1 MVRQTGMWRRL
12 AAILG
17 VLWALAMAGALA
29 EEAPQPA
36 LFIDTTVQ
44 PAMMVAPGD
53 ITMTFLIENRSN
65 RPVQNIYLASA
76 DGLLSEPI
84 GQLGAGESQT
94 LVRPHAVTQ
103 EELDAGQVRYTI
115 SHDPQEAGGEK
126 VVYTL
131 DVPIIK
137 GEQQPG
143 VAFTRQFSSP
153 YGVKDGLMTVTYK
166 IVNTGNVP
174 LSALRIRDTLG
185 DFTGRLELL
194 DVGEAKSFI
203 SRVTL
208 TGDDLSMPV
217 LEYAVPTGDAFSL
230 SLDPASVPIADDHL
244 ITSFYV
250 RQAEF
255 NDDIAD
261 AILILTNLGNVDYTD
276 ITVWDDVYGG
286 IIADAIS
293 LPSGAH
299 PVEIP
304 YTYPLRGEGE
314 YRWHITGSNSAGQL
328 LDLRTSTIVA
338 SNTPDTQR
346 MDISLT
352 AQTATPRINRPGRVT
367 FDFTILNTGTAMARD
382 VRLYEVSRGDIRRL
396 AVVPRGER
404 EPTVFSASYDVSQDA
419 EFIFCL
425 EYTDA
430 QGFHQEQTTSPIAV
444 QIAADGVNP
453 QQLDATGQV
462 LEGQS
467 VKPEGNS
474 ATFII
479 LLIIA
484 GAALTVMI
492 TILAVTS
499 VRTRRERMKRMAAEK
514 QRIKDQ
520 LGRTGSFPA
529 VKGGRPPRRS
539 NDRKNARMANN
550 KRDK

>member
-1 MVRQTGMWRRL
+1 MWRRAALLVGAWLALWGL
-12 AAILG
+12 AAA
-17 VLWALAMAGALA
+17 VA
-29 EEAPQPA
+29 EEAPLAA
-36 LFIDTTVQ
+36 LFIDTTAQ

-53 ITMTFLIENRSN
+53 ISMTFLIENRSN

-94 LVRPHAVTQ
+94 LVRSHAVTQ
-103 EELDAGQVRYTI
+103 EELDAGQVVYTI

-137 GEQQPG
+137 GEQKPG
-143 VAFTRQFSSP
+143 VAFTRQFSSQ

-185 DFTGRLELL
+185 DFTGRLEQL
-194 DVGEAKSFI
+194 DVGETKSFI

-208 TGDDLSMPV
+208 TGDDLTMPI
-217 LEYAVPTGDAFSL
+217 LEYAVPTGDEFTL
-230 SLDPASVPIADDHL
+230 TLDPAPLPIADDHL

-255 NDDIAD
+255 NEDIAD
-261 AILILTNLGNVDYTD
+261 AILILSNLGNVDYSD

-293 LPSGAH
+293 LPSGSQ

-314 YRWHITGSNSAGQL
+314 YRWHITGANNAGQL
-328 LDLRTSTIVA
+328 LDLRTSTIVV
-338 SNTPDTQR
+338 SNEPDR
-346 MDISLT
+346 RSMDLSLT

-367 FDFTILNTGTAMARD
+367 FDFSILNTGNVMARD
-382 VRLYEVSRGDIRRL
+382 ARLYEVTRGDIRRL
-396 AVVPRGER
+396 AVIPKGER
-404 EPTVFSASYDVSQDA
+404 EPTIFSASYDVSQDA

-430 QGFHQEQTTSPIAV
+430 QGRRQEQTTSPIAV

-453 QQLDATGQV
+453 QRLDASGQAV
-462 LEGQS
+462 EGES
-467 VKPEGNS
+467 VKPGGNS
-474 ATFII
+474 ATFIV

-499 VRTRRERMKRMAAEK
+499 IRTRRERMKRLAAEK
-514 QRIKDQ
+514 QRIKAE

-529 VKGGRPPRRS
+529 VKGGRPPRHS
-539 NDRKNARMANN
+539 NDRSNA
-550 KRDK
+550 KKGK

>member
-1 MVRQTGMWRRL
+1 MVHRMAVWRRAAAL
-12 AAILG
+12 AGALLA
-17 VLWALAMAGALA
+17 LWAMALAGALA
-29 EEAPQPA
+29 KDAPQSA
-36 LFIDTTVQ
+36 LFIDYTAQ

-103 EELDAGQVRYTI
+103 EELDAGQVVYTI
-115 SHDPQEAGGEK
+115 SHDPQEEGGEK

-131 DVPIIK
+131 GVPIVK

-143 VAFTRQFSSP
+143 VAFTRQFSSE
-153 YGVKDGLMTVTYK
+153 YAMKDGLMTVTYK

-174 LSALRIRDTLG
+174 LSALRIRDSLG
-185 DFTGRLELL
+185 DFTGRLEQL
-194 DVGEAKSFI
+194 DVGESKSFI

-208 TGDDLSMPV
+208 AGDDLSVPV
-217 LEYAVPTGDAFSL
+217 LEYTVPTGDAFSV
-230 SLDPASVPIADDHL
+230 SLDPAPLHIADDHL

-255 NDDIAD
+255 NEDIAD
-261 AILILTNLGNVDYTD
+261 AILILSNLGNVDYAD

-286 IIADAIS
+286 VIADEIS
-293 LPSGAH
+293 LPSGAQ

-314 YRWHITGSNSAGQL
+314 YRWHITGANSAGQL

-338 SNTPDTQR
+338 SNAPETR
-346 MDISLT
+346 SMDLTLT
-352 AQTATPRINRPGRVT
+352 AQTATPRINQPGRVT
-367 FDFTILNTGTAMARD
+367 FDFAILNTGTVMARD
-382 VRLYEVSRGDIRRL
+382 ARLYEVNRGDIRRL
-396 AVVPRGER
+396 AVIPRGER

-419 EFIFCL
+419 EFIFSL

-430 QGFHQEQTTSPIAV
+430 QGHRQEQTTSPIAV
-444 QIAADGVNP
+444 QITPDGVNP
-453 QQLDATGQV
+453 QRLDASGRAV
-462 LEGQS
+462 EGDS
-467 VKPEGNS
+467 VKLGGNS
-474 ATFII
+474 ATFIV

-499 VRTRRERMKRMAAEK
+499 IRARRDRMKRMAAEK
-514 QRIKDQ
+514 QRIKAE

-529 VKGGRPPRRS
+529 VRDGRPPRR
-539 NDRKNARMANN
+539 NDRSNA
-550 KRDK
+550 KKGK

>member
-1 MVRQTGMWRRL
+1 MVHRMAVWRRAAAL
-12 AAILG
+12 AGALLA
-17 VLWALAMAGALA
+17 LWAMALAGALA
-29 EEAPQPA
+29 EDAPQSA
-36 LFIDTTVQ
+36 LFIDYTAQ

-103 EELDAGQVRYTI
+103 EELDAGQVVYTI
-115 SHDPQEAGGEK
+115 SHDPQEEGGEK

-131 DVPIIK
+131 EVPIVK

-143 VAFTRQFSSP
+143 VAFTRQFSSE
-153 YGVKDGLMTVTYK
+153 YAMKDGLMTVTYK

-174 LSALRIRDTLG
+174 LSALRIRDSLG
-185 DFTGRLELL
+185 DFTGRLEQL
-194 DVGEAKSFI
+194 DVGESKSFI

-208 TGDDLSMPV
+208 AGDDLSVPV
-217 LEYAVPTGDAFSL
+217 LEYTVPTGDAFSV
-230 SLDPASVPIADDHL
+230 SLDPAPLHIADDHL

-255 NDDIAD
+255 NEDIAD
-261 AILILTNLGNVDYTD
+261 AILILSNLGNVDYAD

-286 IIADAIS
+286 VIADEIS
-293 LPSGAH
+293 LPSGAQ

-314 YRWHITGSNSAGQL
+314 YRWHITGANSAGQL

-338 SNTPDTQR
+338 SNAPETR
-346 MDISLT
+346 SMDLTLT
-352 AQTATPRINRPGRVT
+352 AQTATPRINQPGRVT
-367 FDFTILNTGTAMARD
+367 FDFAILNTGTVMARD
-382 VRLYEVSRGDIRRL
+382 ARLYEVNRGDIRRL
-396 AVVPRGER
+396 AVIPRGER

-430 QGFHQEQTTSPIAV
+430 QGQRQEQTTSPIAV
-444 QIAADGVNP
+444 QIAPDGVDP
-453 QQLDATGQV
+453 QRLDASGQAV
-462 LEGQS
+462 EGES
-467 VKPEGNS
+467 VKLGGNS
-474 ATFII
+474 ATFVV

-499 VRTRRERMKRMAAEK
+499 IRTRRERLKRVAAEK
-514 QRIKDQ
+514 QRIKAE

-529 VKGGRPPRRS
+529 VKGGKPTRR
-539 NDRKNARMANN
+539 NDRNNAR
-550 KRDK
+550 KGK

>member
-1 MVRQTGMWRRL
+1 MVHWMAVWRRAAAL
-12 AAILG
+12 AGALLA
-17 VLWALAMAGALA
+17 LWALALA
-29 EEAPQPA
+29 EDAPQSA
-36 LFIDTTVQ
+36 LFIDYTAQ

-103 EELDAGQVRYTI
+103 EELDAGQVVYTI
-115 SHDPQEAGGEK
+115 SHDPQEEGGEK

-131 DVPIIK
+131 GVPIVK

-143 VAFTRQFSSP
+143 VAFTRQFSSE
-153 YGVKDGLMTVTYK
+153 YAMKDGLMTVTYK

-174 LSALRIRDTLG
+174 LSALRIRDSLG
-185 DFTGRLELL
+185 DFTGRLEQL
-194 DVGEAKSFI
+194 DVGESKSFI

-208 TGDDLSMPV
+208 SGDDLSVPV
-217 LEYAVPTGDAFSL
+217 LEYTVPTGDAFSV
-230 SLDPASVPIADDHL
+230 SLDPAPLHIADDHL

-255 NDDIAD
+255 NEDIAD
-261 AILILTNLGNVDYTD
+261 AILILSNLGNVDYAD

-286 IIADAIS
+286 VIADEIS
-293 LPSGAH
+293 LPSGAQ

-314 YRWHITGSNSAGQL
+314 YRWHITGTNSAGQL

-338 SNTPDTQR
+338 SNAPETR
-346 MDISLT
+346 SMDLTLT
-352 AQTATPRINRPGRVT
+352 AQTATPRINQPGRVT
-367 FDFTILNTGTAMARD
+367 FDFSILNTGTVMARD
-382 VRLYEVSRGDIRRL
+382 ARLYEVNRGDIRRL
-396 AVVPRGER
+396 AVIPRGER

-419 EFIFCL
+419 EFIFSL

-430 QGFHQEQTTSPIAV
+430 QGRRQEQTTSPIAV
-444 QIAADGVNP
+444 QITPDGVNP
-453 QQLDATGQV
+453 QRLDASGRAV
-462 LEGQS
+462 EGES
-467 VKPEGNS
+467 VKLGGNS
-474 ATFII
+474 ATFIV

-499 VRTRRERMKRMAAEK
+499 IRARRERMKRMAAEK
-514 QRIKDQ
+514 QRIKAE

-529 VKGGRPPRRS
+529 VKGGRPPRR
-539 NDRKNARMANN
+539 NDRSNA
-550 KRDK
+550 KKGK

>member
-1 MVRQTGMWRRL
+1 MVQRTGVWRRL
-12 AAILG
+12 DVLCGILG
-17 VLWALAMAGALA
+17 LLLATALSAALA
-29 EEAPQPA
+29 EDALQPA
-36 LFIDTTVQ
+36 LFIDYTAQ

-53 ITMTFLIENRSN
+53 ISMTFLIENRSN

-94 LVRPHAVTQ
+94 LVRSHAVTQ
-103 EELDAGQVRYTI
+103 AELDAGRVVYTI
-115 SHDPQEAGGEK
+115 SHDPQEEGGEK

-143 VAFTRQFSSP
+143 VAFTRQFSSQ

-185 DFTGRLELL
+185 DFTGRLEQL
-194 DVGEAKSFI
+194 DVGETKSFI

-217 LEYAVPTGDAFSL
+217 LEYAVPTGDEFSL
-230 SLDPASVPIADDHL
+230 SLDPAPVPIADDHL

-255 NDDIAD
+255 NDDVAD

-286 IIADAIS
+286 VIADAIS

-304 YTYPLRGEGE
+304 CTYPLRGEGE
-314 YRWHITGSNSAGQL
+314 YRWHITGANSAGQL

-338 SNTPDTQR
+338 SNEPATR
-346 MDISLT
+346 SMDISLT
-352 AQTATPRINRPGRVT
+352 AQTVTPRINRPGQVT
-367 FDFTILNTGTAMARD
+367 FDFTILNTGTVMARD
-382 VRLYEVSRGDIRRL
+382 VRLYEVNRGDIRRL

-430 QGFHQEQTTSPIAV
+430 QGNRQEQTTSPIAV
-444 QIAADGVNP
+444 QIAADGVDP
-453 QQLDATGQV
+453 QRLDGAGRTLKG
-462 LEGQS
+462 ES
-467 VKPEGNS
+467 VKLGGNS
-474 ATFII
+474 STFII
-479 LLIIA
+479 LLVIA

-499 VRTRRERMKRMAAEK
+499 IRARRDRMKRMAAEK
-514 QRIKDQ
+514 QRIKAE
-520 LGRTGSFPA
+520 LGRTGSFP
-529 VKGGRPPRRS
+529 VVTGGRPPRRS
-539 NDRKNARMANN
+539 NERSSARKG
-550 KRDK
+550 KQ

>member
-1 MVRQTGMWRRL
+1 MAALWGALL
-12 AAILG
+12 A
-17 VLWALAMAGALA
+17 LWALTAAGANPCAGSARHSALA
-29 EEAPQPA
+29 EDAPGQA
-36 LFIDTTVQ
+36 LFIDFTVQ

-53 ITMTFLIENRSN
+53 ISMTFLIENRSN
-65 RPVQNIYLASA
+65 RPVQNIYLTSA

-103 EELDAGQVRYTI
+103 AELDAGRVDYTI
-115 SHDPQEAGGEK
+115 SHDPQEPGGEK

-131 DVPIIK
+131 NVPIVK
-137 GEQQPG
+137 GEQRPG
-143 VAFTRQFSSP
+143 VAFTRQFSSR
-153 YGVKDGLMTVTYK
+153 YAMKDGLMTITYK

-185 DFTGRLELL
+185 DFTGRLEQL
-194 DVGEAKSFI
+194 DVGESKSFI

-208 TGDDLSMPV
+208 AGEDLSVPV
-217 LEYAVPTGDAFSL
+217 LEYAVPTGDEFSL
-230 SLDPASVPIADDHL
+230 SLDPAPLRIADDHL

-255 NDDIAD
+255 NEDVAD
-261 AILILTNLGNVDYTD
+261 AILILTNLGNVDYSD

-286 IIADAIS
+286 VIADAIS

-314 YRWHITGSNSAGQL
+314 YRWHITGANSAGQL

-338 SNTPDTQR
+338 SNEPESRT
-346 MDISLT
+346 MDLSLT
-352 AQTATPRINRPGRVT
+352 ARTDTPRINRPGRVT
-367 FDFTILNTGTAMARD
+367 FEFTILNTGTVMARD
-382 VRLYEVSRGDIRRL
+382 ARLYEVARGDIRRL
-396 AVVPRGER
+396 AVIPRGER

-430 QGFHQEQTTSPIAV
+430 QGQQQEQTTRPIAV
-444 QIAADGVNP
+444 QIASDGVNP
-453 QQLDATGQV
+453 QRLDESGRAV
-462 LEGQS
+462 EGES
-467 VKPEGNS
+467 VKPGGNS
-474 ATFII
+474 ATFIA

-499 VRTRRERMKRMAAEK
+499 FRARRDRMKRVAAEK
-514 QRIKDQ
+514 QRIKAE

-529 VKGGRPPRRS
+529 VKGGKPPRP
-539 NDRKNARMANN
+539 NEKKDARKG
-550 KRDK
+550 KS

>member
-1 MVRQTGMWRRL
+1 MVHRMAVWRRAAAL
-12 AAILG
+12 AGALLA
-17 VLWALAMAGALA
+17 LWAMALAGALA
-29 EEAPQPA
+29 EDAPQSA
-36 LFIDTTVQ
+36 LFIDYTAQ

-103 EELDAGQVRYTI
+103 EELDAGQVVYTI
-115 SHDPQEAGGEK
+115 SHDPQEEGGEK

-131 DVPIIK
+131 GVPIVK

-143 VAFTRQFSSP
+143 VAFTRQFSSE
-153 YGVKDGLMTVTYK
+153 YAMKDGLMTVTYK

-174 LSALRIRDTLG
+174 LSALRIRDSLG
-185 DFTGRLELL
+185 DFTGRLEQL
-194 DVGEAKSFI
+194 DVGESKSFI

-208 TGDDLSMPV
+208 AGDDLSVPV
-217 LEYAVPTGDAFSL
+217 LEYTVPTGDAFSV
-230 SLDPASVPIADDHL
+230 SLDPAPLHIADDHL

-255 NDDIAD
+255 NEDIAD
-261 AILILTNLGNVDYTD
+261 AILILSNLGNVDYAD

-286 IIADAIS
+286 VIADEIS
-293 LPSGAH
+293 LPSGAQ

-314 YRWHITGSNSAGQL
+314 YRWHITGANSAGQL

-338 SNTPDTQR
+338 SNAPETR
-346 MDISLT
+346 SMDLTLT
-352 AQTATPRINRPGRVT
+352 AQTATPRINQPGRVT
-367 FDFTILNTGTAMARD
+367 FDFAILNTGTVMARD
-382 VRLYEVSRGDIRRL
+382 ARLYEVNRGDIRRL
-396 AVVPRGER
+396 AVIPRGER

-419 EFIFCL
+419 EFIFSL

-430 QGFHQEQTTSPIAV
+430 QGHRQEQTTSPIAV
-444 QIAADGVNP
+444 QITPDGVNP
-453 QQLDATGQV
+453 QRLDASGRAV
-462 LEGQS
+462 EGDS
-467 VKPEGNS
+467 VKLGGNS
-474 ATFII
+474 ATFIV

-499 VRTRRERMKRMAAEK
+499 IRARRDRMKRMAAEK
-514 QRIKDQ
+514 QRIKAE

-529 VKGGRPPRRS
+529 VKGSRPPRR
-539 NDRKNARMANN
+539 NDRSNA
-550 KRDK
+550 KKGK

>member
-1 MVRQTGMWRRL
+1 M
-12 AAILG
+12 
-17 VLWALAMAGALA
+17 ALSAALA
-29 EEAPQPA
+29 EDALQPA
-36 LFIDTTVQ
+36 LFINYTAQ

-53 ITMTFLIENRSN
+53 ISMTFLIENRSN

-94 LVRPHAVTQ
+94 LVRSHAVTQ
-103 EELDAGQVRYTI
+103 EELDAGQVVYTI
-115 SHDPQEAGGEK
+115 SHDPQEEGNEK

-143 VAFTRQFSSP
+143 VAFTRQFSSQF
-153 YGVKDGLMTVTYK
+153 GVKDGLMTVTYK

-185 DFTGRLELL
+185 DFTGRLEQL
-194 DVGEAKSFI
+194 DVGETKSFI

-217 LEYAVPTGDAFSL
+217 LEYAVPTGDEFSL
-230 SLDPASVPIADDHL
+230 SLDPAPLPIADDHL

-255 NDDIAD
+255 NDDVAD

-286 IIADAIS
+286 VIADAIS

-314 YRWHITGSNSAGQL
+314 YRWHITGANSAGQL

-338 SNTPDTQR
+338 SNEPLTR
-346 MDISLT
+346 SMDISLT
-352 AQTATPRINRPGRVT
+352 AQTATPRINRPGQVT
-367 FDFTILNTGTAMARD
+367 FDFTILNTGTLMARD
-382 VRLYEVSRGDIRRL
+382 ARLYEVNRGDIRRL
-396 AVVPRGER
+396 AVIPRGER

-425 EYTDA
+425 EYIDA
-430 QGFHQEQTTSPIAV
+430 QGNRQEQTTSPIAV
-444 QIAADGVNP
+444 QIAADGVDP
-453 QQLDATGQV
+453 QRLDGPGGTLKG
-462 LEGQS
+462 ES
-467 VKPEGNS
+467 VKLGGNS
-474 ATFII
+474 ATFIV
-479 LLIIA
+479 LLVIA

-499 VRTRRERMKRMAAEK
+499 IRARRDRMKRMAAEK
-514 QRIKDQ
+514 QRIKAE

-529 VKGGRPPRRS
+529 VTGGRPPRRS
-539 NDRKNARMANN
+539 SERSSARKG
-550 KRDK
+550 KQ

>member
-1 MVRQTGMWRRL
+1 MANWRRM
-12 AAILG
+12 A
-17 VLWALAMAGALA
+17 VLAGALLALWAMAMTGAWA
-29 EEAPQPA
+29 EDAPQSA
-36 LFIDTTVQ
+36 LHIDFTAQ

-53 ITMTFLIENRSN
+53 ISMTFLIENRSN
-65 RPVQNIYLASA
+65 RPVQNIYLTSA

-103 EELDAGQVRYTI
+103 EELDAGQVVYTI
-115 SHDPQEAGGEK
+115 SHDPQESGGEK
-126 VVYTL
+126 AVYTL
-131 DVPIIK
+131 SVPIIK

-143 VAFTRQFSSP
+143 VAFTRQFSSQ
-153 YGVKDGLMTVTYK
+153 YAMRDGLMTVTYR

-174 LSALRIRDTLG
+174 LSALRIRDSLG
-185 DFTGRLELL
+185 DFTGRMEQL
-194 DVGEAKSFI
+194 DVGESRSFI

-208 TGDDLSMPV
+208 AGDDLSVPV
-217 LEYAVPTGDAFSL
+217 LEYAVPTGDEFSV
-230 SLDPASVPIADDHL
+230 SLDPAPIHIADDHL

-255 NDDIAD
+255 NEDIAD
-261 AILILTNLGNVDYTD
+261 AILILTNLGNVDYTN

-286 IIADAIS
+286 VIADAIS

-314 YRWHITGSNSAGQL
+314 YRWHITGANSAGQL

-338 SNTPDTQR
+338 SNEPGTRQ

-352 AQTATPRINRPGRVT
+352 AQTATPRINRPGHVT
-367 FDFTILNTGTAMARD
+367 FDFTILNTGTVMARD
-382 VRLYEVSRGDIRRL
+382 ARLYEVNRGDIRRL
-396 AVVPRGER
+396 AVIPRGER

-430 QGFHQEQTTSPIAV
+430 QGHQQAQTTSPIAV
-444 QIAADGVNP
+444 QIVPDGVDP
-453 QQLDATGQV
+453 QRLDASGGA
-462 LEGQS
+462 LEGES
-467 VKPEGNS
+467 VKPGSNS
-474 ATFII
+474 ATFVV

-499 VRTRRERMKRMAAEK
+499 IRARRDRMRRMAAEK
-514 QRIKDQ
+514 QRIKAE

-529 VKGGRPPRRS
+529 VKGGRPPRR
-539 NDRKNARMANN
+539 NDRGNSK
-550 KRDK
+550 KSK

>member
-1 MVRQTGMWRRL
+1 MSAL
-12 AAILG
+12 AG
-17 VLWALAMAGALA
+17 VFLALWALATPGTWA
-29 EEAPQPA
+29 EDAPQPA
-36 LFIDTTVQ
+36 LHIDFTAQ

-53 ITMTFLIENRSN
+53 ISMTFLIENRSN
-65 RPVQNIYLASA
+65 RPVQNIYLTSA

-103 EELDAGQVRYTI
+103 EELDDGQVVYTI
-115 SHDPQEAGGEK
+115 SHDPQEADGEK

-131 DVPIIK
+131 SVPIIK

-143 VAFTRQFSSP
+143 VAFTRQFSSQ
-153 YGVKDGLMTVTYK
+153 YAMRDGLMTVTYK

-174 LSALRIRDTLG
+174 LSALRIRDSLG
-185 DFTGRLELL
+185 DFTGRMEQLE
-194 DVGEAKSFI
+194 VGEAKSFI

-208 TGDDLSMPV
+208 SGDDLSVPV
-217 LEYAVPTGDAFSL
+217 LEYAVPTGDEFSV
-230 SLDPASVPIADDHL
+230 SLDPAPIHIADDHL

-255 NDDIAD
+255 NEDIAD
-261 AILILTNLGNVDYTD
+261 AILILTNLGNVDYSN

-286 IIADAIS
+286 VIADVIS

-299 PVEIP
+299 PLEIP

-314 YRWHITGSNSAGQL
+314 YRWRITGANSAGQL

-338 SNTPDTQR
+338 SNEPETRQ

-352 AQTATPRINRPGRVT
+352 AQTATPNINRPGRVT
-367 FDFTILNTGTAMARD
+367 FDFTILNTGTVMARD
-382 VRLYEVSRGDIRRL
+382 ARLYEVTRGDIRRL
-396 AVVPRGER
+396 AVIPRGER
-404 EPTVFSASYDVSQDA
+404 EPTLFSASYDVSQDA

-430 QGFHQEQTTSPIAV
+430 QGHQQAQTTSPIAV
-444 QIAADGVNP
+444 QIVPDGVDP
-453 QQLDATGQV
+453 QRLDASGRG
-462 LEGQS
+462 LEGES
-467 VKPEGNS
+467 VKPGSNS
-474 ATFII
+474 ATFIA

-499 VRTRRERMKRMAAEK
+499 IRARRDRMKRMAAEK
-514 QRIKDQ
+514 QRIKAE
-520 LGRTGSFPA
+520 LGRTGSFPT
-529 VKGGRPPRRS
+529 VKGGRPPRR
-539 NDRKNARMANN
+539 NDRNNPKKN
-550 KRDK
+550 K